1 MARTAAAAAMNQPSP
16 QNSARRFGPALEG
29 LHVFLA
35 WAAPVV
41 EGFPRGYKF
50 TLGDR
55 IAQTGLDALERLI
68 EATYDRDRARPLQAA
83 NLAIEKLRHLFRL
96 AFTLH
101 CIDER
106 RYEHAARQLDEIGR
120 LIGAWKK
127 TSTAYDAR
135 DGASA

>member
-1 MARTAAAAAMNQPSP
+1 MARTAAAAPMSAPVP
-16 QNSARRFGPALEG
+16 HNSARRFGPALEA

-41 EGFPRGYKF
+41 EGFPRGLKF
-50 TLGDR
+50 MLGDR

-68 EATYDRDRARPLQAA
+68 EATYDRERARPLQAA

-106 RYEHAARQLDEIGR
+106 RYEHAARQLDDIGR

-127 TSTAYDAR
+127 TSVAYDAR
-135 DGASA
+135 DGAQT

>member
-1 MARTAAAAAMNQPSP
+1 MNVAVPH
-16 QNSARRFGPALEG
+16 NSARRFGPALEA

-41 EGFPRGYKF
+41 EGFPRGVKF

-55 IAQTGLDALERLI
+55 IAETGLDALERLI
-68 EATYDRDRARPLQAA
+68 EATYDRDRAKPLQGA

-101 CIDER
+101 AIDER

-127 TSTAYDAR
+127 TSAAYDAR
-135 DGASA
+135 DGAPT

>member
-1 MARTAAAAAMNQPSP
+1 MARTAAAAHMTA
-16 QNSARRFGPALEG
+16 ARRFGPALEA

-41 EGFPRGYKF
+41 EGFPRGVKF

-55 IAQTGLDALERLI
+55 IAETGLNALERLI
-68 EATYDRDRARPLQAA
+68 EATYDRDRAKPLQGA

-101 CIDER
+101 AIDER
-106 RYEHAARQLDEIGR
+106 RYEHAARSLDEIGR

-127 TSTAYDAR
+127 SSAASSAR
-135 DGASA
+135 DGEAP